1 MCTYIVVS
9 IAAGVIA
16 LSRRAGVYRPD
27 SRELARQASGGDLD
41 AFELLIRQ
49 FERRVYGFSYH
60 QLRDYS
66 EAQDLTQ
73 EIFVRLYTNIDR
85 FDPERPF
92 EPWFW
97 RLAANVAIN
106 YRRRR
111 VPIPKEIEAE
121 EAGAAAAD
129 SDLLEALGELDPAY
143 RLPLLLHYYAD
154 LPMEQV
160 AAALRLSLGGAKSRL
175 HRARAL
181 LRRALEES
189 R

>member
-1 MCTYIVVS
+1 VS
-9 IAAGVIA
+9 EAD
-16 LSRRAGVYRPD
+16 P
-27 SRELARQASGGDLD
+27 RELARLATGGDLE
-41 AFELLIRQ
+41 AFELLIRR

-73 EIFVRLYTNIDR
+73 EIFVRLYQQLDR
-85 FDPERPF
+85 FDSSRPF

-97 RLAANVAIN
+97 RLAANAAIN

-111 VPIPKEIEAE
+111 VPIPKEIDTED
-121 EAGAAAAD
+121 AGPPPPDA
-129 SDLLEALGELDPAY
+129 DLLEALGELDPAY

-154 LPMEQV
+154 LPMEHV
-160 AAALRLSLGGAKSRL
+160 AAALRLSVNGAKSRL

-181 LRRALEES
+181 LRRLLEET